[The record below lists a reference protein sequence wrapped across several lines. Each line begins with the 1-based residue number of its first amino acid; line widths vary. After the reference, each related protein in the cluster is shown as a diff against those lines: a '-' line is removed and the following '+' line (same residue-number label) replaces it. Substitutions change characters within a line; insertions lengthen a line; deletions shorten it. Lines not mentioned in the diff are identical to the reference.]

1 MERKYVE
8 AVGGPLD
15 GSKVPL
21 SDETR
26 YGFKYSIERAIYHY
40 DYKQEEREGFL
51 VRGRFVLTG
60 VSDGHQQ
67 PPEREKGGT

>member
-1 MERKYVE
+1 MDRKYCP

-15 GSKVPL
+15 GANVPL

-26 YGFKYSIERAIYHY
+26 YGFKYSIDRAVYHY
-40 DYKQEEREGFL
+40 DYKQEQADKFL

-60 VSDGHQQ
+60 VTDGKQ
-67 PPEREKGGT
+67 PPKGKEGGA

>member
-1 MERKYVE
+1 MSRKYVP

-15 GSKVPL
+15 GANVPL

-26 YGFKYSIERAIYHY
+26 YGFKYSIEHAVYHY
-40 DYKQEEREGFL
+40 DYRQEEKEGFL

-60 VSDGHQQ
+60 VTDGKQS
-67 PPEREKGGT
+67 PKGKEGGA